1 MRNLNL
7 NNSYYETLD
16 ENFNEALKLVDKPL
30 SHEELIYMLQS
41 GNIPQK
47 QLAALR
53 LETLKSK
60 EDAETLLNN
69 LVGQD
74 GKIREAVSLKIMEF
88 SSVEEYKDLFLL
100 IDENKFSD
108 YILAAI
114 IDINGNI
121 CRNILN
127 ALDVFKYNK
136 NFSEKFIQKLLGLIS
151 TLLDKI
157 EEFDL
162 TDGKY
167 KINKEIFKLYWCL
180 EAVNLFYNQ
189 ISLENIKA
197 IIKITK
203 DINEYTIR
211 EKTAK
216 ILSHEFEDKYLL
228 EVKEA
233 LKKDKNYYVRRF

>member
-1 MRNLNL
+1 M